1 MELGRNGTDLL
12 YMTYRFSIISILKTL
27 SGHRNFVYFAFCMS
41 PCKVPAPRKELSIIC
56 SHSVVAY
63 S

>member
-12 YMTYRFSIISILKTL
+12 YMTYRFSIISVLKILF
-27 SGHRNFVYFAFCMS
+27 GHRIFVYFAFCMS
-41 PCKVPAPRKELSIIC
+41 PCTFPAPCKVLSTIC
-56 SHSVVAY
+56 SHAVVAY